1 MHHTHFSCEMA
12 DEANQTLLV
21 VGDAAASDSKVA
33 SGAES
38 DIAPASSSSNAVM
51 RAIAEKIVPTL
62 HDY

>member
-1 MHHTHFSCEMA
+1 MA

-38 DIAPASSSSNAVM
+38 DIAPTSSSSNAVM
-51 RAIAEKIVPTL
+51 WAIAEKTVPTL